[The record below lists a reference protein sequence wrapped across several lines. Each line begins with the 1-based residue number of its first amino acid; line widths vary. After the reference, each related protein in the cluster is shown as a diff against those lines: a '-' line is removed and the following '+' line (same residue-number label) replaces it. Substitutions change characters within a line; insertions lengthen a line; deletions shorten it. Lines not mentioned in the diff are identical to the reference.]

1 LKGII
6 VRKEKDLPKK
16 RILRTFYLDKKLS
29 ERLSRLSVTTRVP
42 QAVYLREGLDLI
54 LNKYERKSGKKEGAH
69 RIK

>member
-1 LKGII
+1 M
-6 VRKEKDLPKK
+6 RKEKDLPKK

>member
-1 LKGII
+1 MKGII